1 MGLDGLR
8 TCRHCL
14 WDIACGPD
22 GKWHL
27 AWGDDDISDDDE
39 CEHEPR
45 ADRDPDSEEEQD
57 HC

>member
-1 MGLDGLR
+1 MSVDGIR

-14 WDIACGPD
+14 WDIARGPD

-27 AWGDDDISDDDE
+27 AWGDDDISTDDE

-45 ADRDPDSEEEQD
+45 EAAS
-57 HC
+57 